1 MDCSQSLML
10 KAVLFIELLI
20 QLRWLN
26 KTKKR
31 KKKKKGKQQQ
41 HGARDGCCAERS
53 QPWPCA
59 SEERVSAGTLS
70 SLVGRHPALT
80 RHAGQHMENQSAPE
94 LPVCNYQMTSSE
106 SVTSEDEKNVN
117 ISPMIT
123 ADSLHWRLFFFF
135 FLFVFSYENSVRC
148 SDHSKGQN

>member
-53 QPWPCA
+53 QPWPLRARGA
-59 SEERVSAGTLS
+59 S
-70 SLVGRHPALT
+70 VGRHAEFT
-80 RHAGQHMENQSAPE
+80 GR
-94 LPVCNYQMTSSE
+94 
-106 SVTSEDEKNVN
+106 
-117 ISPMIT
+117 
-123 ADSLHWRLFFFF
+123 
-135 FLFVFSYENSVRC
+135 
-148 SDHSKGQN
+148 